1 MDRRGAGDVFSGAA
15 GGQGGARMRWPA
27 GVTKNVDA
35 KIKNGDDDNNTG
47 QPASGMAAGF
57 TAITAFMRLA
67 QRRA

>member
-1 MDRRGAGDVFSGAA
+1 MDRQGAGDVFSGAA
-15 GGQGGARMRWPA
+15 GGQGGARIRWPA
-27 GVTKNVDA
+27 GVTKNDGA
-35 KIKNGDDDNNTG
+35 KIKNGDDDNTG